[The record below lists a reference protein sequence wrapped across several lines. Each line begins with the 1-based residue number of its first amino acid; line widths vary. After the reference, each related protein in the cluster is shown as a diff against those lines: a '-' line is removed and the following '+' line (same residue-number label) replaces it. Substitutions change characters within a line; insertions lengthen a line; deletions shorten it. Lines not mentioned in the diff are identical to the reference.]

1 MVFWETVTEKEEVRF
16 RDWGILQALLA
27 ENRILKAHRRE
38 NICRLIC
45 TKVRREKVPQKNL
58 RIRKETE
65 NLICTKIPQKGKPFE
80 RVGRK
85 AMGSKAR

>member
-1 MVFWETVTEKEEVRF
+1 MIGEFCKACF
-16 RDWGILQALLA
+16 A
-27 ENRILKAHRRE
+27 EDCILKAHRRE

-65 NLICTKIPQKGKPFE
+65 NLICTKIPEKGKPLE
-80 RVGRK
+80 SVGRK
-85 AMGSKAR
+85 AMGPKVL